1 MHKCHSMI
9 THSNGWQNV
18 FVVLFNF
25 FCQFLS
31 ARQAL
36 NRIPNKAYIRRD
48 FHALFRSSSR
58 LVSHFKSK
66 ACAFSLA
73 MNYASGLTMEFNGIM
88 IVSPFEWTA
97 FLREYVI
104 LGSSFRWNETPTKL
118 RIRHM
123 THRVWYVIFWM
134 LLTSTWK
141 LARATSE
148 TESCR
153 PVSLHTIRLLHSF
166 LVFFLFAFPGK
177 HIIFSKFKDDHNR
190 RHTYTHICLRV
201 FAYLPFICAWV
212 KYKCRTRLKMN
223 SLSAIVSHEFI

>member
-1 MHKCHSMI
+1 M
-9 THSNGWQNV
+9 
-18 FVVLFNF
+18 FLLFYSFF

-36 NRIPNKAYIRRD
+36 NRYPNKAYIRRD

-58 LVSHFKSK
+58 LISHFKSK

-73 MNYASGLTMEFNGIM
+73 MNYALSLQWSFTEASGLTMEFNEIM

-123 THRVWYVIFWM
+123 THRVWYVILWM
-134 LLTSTWK
+134 LLTSTWE
-141 LARATSE
+141 LARARSE
-148 TESCR
+148 TESYR
-153 PVSLHTIRLLHSF
+153 PVSLYSIRLLHSF
-166 LVFFLFAFPGK
+166 LVFFLLAFPGK
-177 HIIFSKFKDDHNR
+177 HIIFSKFNDDHNR